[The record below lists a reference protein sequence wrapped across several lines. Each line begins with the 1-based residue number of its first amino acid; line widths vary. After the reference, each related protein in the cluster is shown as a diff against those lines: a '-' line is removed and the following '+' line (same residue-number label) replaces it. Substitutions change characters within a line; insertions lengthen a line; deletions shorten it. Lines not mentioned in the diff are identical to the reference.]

1 MAKVSFVA
9 FSLALVLS
17 IQYVVGQNE
26 NEAASPEAVGIFGSL
41 AMTNIISKLQDAG
54 IQGQDL
60 NKIITDPNFVSKV
73 DKLIE
78 KFKSS
83 VGDDSENVKGP
94 TSALADVDTDEVAA
108 SPESEDEIATEVAS
122 GLLKMA
128 KEGLVD
134 LGGVASYPNL
144 KEEVAK
150 AVRFYKSN
158 AKDNA
163 NTENEKN

>member
-1 MAKVSFVA
+1 GEGFFLA

-26 NEAASPEAVGIFGSL
+26 NEAASPEAVGIFGAL
-41 AMTNIISKLQDAG
+41 AMTSTISKLQDAG
-54 IQGQDL
+54 IQGKDL
-60 NKIITDPNFVSKV
+60 NKMIADPNFVSRV

-78 KFKSS
+78 KFKSF
-83 VGDDSENVKGP
+83 VGDDFVNVEGP
-94 TSALADVDTDEVAA
+94 TSTLADVDTDEAAA

-134 LGGVASYPNL
+134 LGGAALYPNL

-150 AVRFYKSN
+150 AVQYFKSN